1 VPDWLRSDQAEAA
14 IALHEPI
21 VAALEAGDTEAAVL
35 AVRNH
40 HRAMLEHLMGR
51 RSAQR
56 ESGG

>member
-1 VPDWLRSDQAEAA
+1 
-14 IALHEPI
+14 PI

>member
-1 VPDWLRSDQAEAA
+1 MACSTQSRCEDS

-40 HRAMLEHLMGR
+40 HRTMLEHLMGR